1 MSLADLMRKGS
12 LRVFATTAFATATP
26 ATVATHEMGR
36 TATVAEVATVAVANA
51 ADTKAANDPAL
62 DPAPDPDR
70 WCWPHSD
77 AMTGAEIDRMVLR
90 IERFVV
96 RGLNL
101 SDADALADKL
111 VIRDRDGDERR
122 TCLECENLSR
132 RRCSQWQQAGI
143 GGPEVSVDL
152 VGLLQRCAGFR
163 APFQNNPMEATS

>member
-12 LRVFATTAFATATP
+12 LRAFATTSFATATP
-26 ATVATHEMGR
+26 ATVATGQPLS
-36 TATVAEVATVAVANA
+36 AITVAEVATVAVANA
-51 ADTKAANDPAL
+51 SATKAANDPAL
-62 DPAPDPDR
+62 DPNR

-101 SDADALADKL
+101 IDADALADKL

-122 TCLECENLSR
+122 TCLECDNLRR
-132 RRCSQWQQAGI
+132 RRCIQWQLAGI

-152 VGLLQRCAGFR
+152 VGVFQRCAGFV
-163 APFQNNPMEATS
+163 AQFKKHPMEAMP

>member
-26 ATVATHEMGR
+26 ATVATHEKGF

-51 ADTKAANDPAL
+51 TDTKAANDPA
-62 DPAPDPDR
+62 PDSDR

-122 TCLECENLSR
+122 TCLECANLSR
-132 RRCSQWQQAGI
+132 RRCGQWQQAGI

-152 VGLLQRCAGFR
+152 VGLLQRCAGFV
-163 APFQNNPMEATS
+163 AHFEKHPMEATP

>member
-12 LRVFATTAFATATP
+12 LRALATTAFATATP
-26 ATVATHEMGR
+26 ATVATHEKGF

-51 ADTKAANDPAL
+51 TDTKAAN

-101 SDADALADKL
+101 IDADALADKL
-111 VIRDRDGDERR
+111 VIRDRDGDDRR
-122 TCLECENLSR
+122 TCLECDNLSR
-132 RRCSQWQQAGI
+132 RRCGQWQQAGI

-152 VGLLQRCAGFR
+152 VGLLQRCAGFAR
-163 APFQNNPMEATS
+163 SSEKHPMQATP